1 MSALR
6 TCAVV
11 LAAGSLL
18 AGGTAVA
25 AQPDKPAAVAAAQ
38 PVAPIGGIVHM
49 LSPLDL
55 QSTASGAWT
64 DSTLEVKLPL
74 GGVYDLDVDV
84 HGVLSGIPPVNITMQ
99 ARLWDV
105 TSGAPVPQSERF
117 IDQVQDENQGNAQ
130 VGHNVTAPIT
140 ERVRVTRPTTIRLQ
154 AARAYRG
161 TAVVAQI
168 RSDPSGYTAFRYEWV
183 GP

>member
-6 TCAVV
+6 TCAVI
-11 LAAGSLL
+11 LAAGGLL

-25 AQPDKPAAVAAAQ
+25 AQHDKSAAVAAA
-38 PVAPIGGIVHM
+38 PAAPFGGIVHM
-49 LSPLDL
+49 SSPLDL

-64 DSTLEVKLPL
+64 DSTLEVKLPRS
-74 GGVYDLDVDV
+74 GVYDLDVDV
-84 HGVLSGIPPVNITMQ
+84 HGALSGIPPVNITMQ

-105 TSGAPVPQSERF
+105 ASGAPVPQSERF
-117 IDQVQDENQGNAQ
+117 IDQVQDENQGNAR

-140 ERVRVTRPTTIRLQ
+140 ERIRVNRPTTIRLQ

-161 TAVVAQI
+161 TAVLAQI
-168 RSDPSGYTAFRYEWV
+168 LSDPSGYTAFRYERV